1 MYTLDR
7 FARNRYDSAIYK
19 AKLKRNGVKIFYA
32 KQPMPDTPEGIILE
46 SVLEGYAEYYSE
58 NLARSIKRGMKEN
71 ALHGIAMGSPVLGY
85 KIGNDRQYEVDP
97 VGAKAVRTIF
107 TMYAE
112 GKSKTQIVNWL
123 NEHGF
128 KTSRGNAFNKN
139 SLSRIL
145 RNDKYIGV
153 YRYDDVVLED
163 AVPPIIDKTLFDKV
177 QATFRHNYTARAKA
191 KAIEDYLLTTKVF
204 CGHCGEPMVGESG
217 TSKTGKVHH
226 YYKCVNRKRKHNCE
240 KKVEKKE
247 WLERTVVEFTV
258 QQVLTDEN
266 IEKISTRAMELI
278 EKELQDTSILIGL
291 QERLKET
298 NKRIKN
304 LMSAIEQGIIT
315 PTTKERLEELE
326 EERRDL
332 EGQIAREEMK
342 KPLLTKERIMYWLE
356 SFKRGDIEDVEYQR
370 RIIDTLVNSVYVY
383 DDGDKGRKLVLTFN
397 ISGNNT
403 LTISSSDI
411 ERTAPGK
418 QTITIKFYQYSTTA
432 TVTVKA
438 PSYYINF
445 NANGGYVDTQSKAVT
460 YNETYGTL
468 PEPVRDG
475 YTFSG
480 WYNTDGQ
487 KVTSSTVCDEK
498 NDIELIAHW
507 QKNTYNL
514 ALKGAA
520 ISDVTLGAVSAEYN
534 KTITVPKDMLTQLGK
549 TFVGWALTETANEYL
564 YPGET
569 VEVTDNIVMTSQW
582 QAPVTLTEDKASYS
596 DVKFDNQTVVFKFVP
611 NETSTYY
618 FYSNDGSGLKANIQ
632 DDTGYYVAQ
641 TTSNENDFEL
651 KADLTAGKT
660 YYINVK
666 SNKADDIFGLYVSN
680 LNYIEHDFE
689 LINEKPATCT
699 NAGLAIYKCSI
710 CGEIETQAINPT
722 GHNFSN
728 NAQFCL
734 NGCGTVNPNY
744 VAPSQPA
751 PQPPTQ
757 PTQELPQQAAQQT
770 AQQQS
775 TQNDTTTAQT
785 EVAKPKS
792 VSPKKVK
799 AAKKA
804 ISVEWKKVSGVKGYQ
819 VQVAT
824 DKKFKKNKKTVTIKK
839 QKTTKTTVKKLK
851 AKKKYYVRMRT
862 YKIVNGKKVYSAWS
876 KIKTVKTK

>member
-163 AVPPIIDKTLFDKV
+163 AVSPIIDKTLFDKV

-356 SFKRGDIEDVEYQR
+356 SFKRGDIKDVEYQR

-411 ERTAPGK
+411 ERTAPPRNAVVHDTMGYRTFLFICRESPYIKRFSECGGAKVLNARIFLFYRKRAADFCFAPPYGK
-418 QTITIKFYQYSTTA
+418 
-432 TVTVKA
+432 
-438 PSYYINF
+438 N
-445 NANGGYVDTQSKAVT
+445 
-460 YNETYGTL
+460 
-468 PEPVRDG
+468 
-475 YTFSG
+475 
-480 WYNTDGQ
+480 Q
-487 KVTSSTVCDEK
+487 KVDRFIKRLQRKIKLFLDIYLLRFSSSPGRVNVPADFDTIEK
-498 NDIELIAHW
+498 A
-507 QKNTYNL
+507 
-514 ALKGAA
+514 
-520 ISDVTLGAVSAEYN
+520 
-534 KTITVPKDMLTQLGK
+534 
-549 TFVGWALTETANEYL
+549 F
-564 YPGET
+564 
-569 VEVTDNIVMTSQW
+569 
-582 QAPVTLTEDKASYS
+582 
-596 DVKFDNQTVVFKFVP
+596 
-611 NETSTYY
+611 
-618 FYSNDGSGLKANIQ
+618 
-632 DDTGYYVAQ
+632 
-641 TTSNENDFEL
+641 
-651 KADLTAGKT
+651 
-660 YYINVK
+660 
-666 SNKADDIFGLYVSN
+666 
-680 LNYIEHDFE
+680 
-689 LINEKPATCT
+689 
-699 NAGLAIYKCSI
+699 
-710 CGEIETQAINPT
+710 
-722 GHNFSN
+722 
-728 NAQFCL
+728 
-734 NGCGTVNPNY
+734 
-744 VAPSQPA
+744 
-751 PQPPTQ
+751 
-757 PTQELPQQAAQQT
+757 
-770 AQQQS
+770 
-775 TQNDTTTAQT
+775 
-785 EVAKPKS
+785 
-792 VSPKKVK
+792 
-799 AAKKA
+799 
-804 ISVEWKKVSGVKGYQ
+804 SGVKT
-819 VQVAT
+819 AE
-824 DKKFKKNKKTVTIKK
+824 
-839 QKTTKTTVKKLK
+839 K
-851 AKKKYYVRMRT
+851 A
-862 YKIVNGKKVYSAWS
+862 
-876 KIKTVKTK
+876 